1 MFTITVKYLENIE
14 EQAQVA
20 HYTRTIPL
28 WLRHVNYYSKLLFS
42 TNSTRFSY
50 KRRRQ
55 RQTVG
60 QTRSS
65 IQHYLLQQTSDRKYD
80 ATYYIALHQFRPTT
94 ESTVTLLKALR
105 IL

>member
-1 MFTITVKYLENIE
+1 M
-14 EQAQVA
+14 
-20 HYTRTIPL
+20 
-28 WLRHVNYYSKLLFS
+28 FS

-65 IQHYLLQQTSDRKYD
+65 IQHSLLQQTSDRKCD
-80 ATYYIALHQFRPTT
+80 ATYYIALHQLRTNHQIDCHSAKATT
-94 ESTVTLLKALR
+94 YSINYYSVAVSL
-105 IL
+105 